1 MYNWMPSIA
10 HFFMMSGLPLN
21 RSAWVL
27 WGTRQKT
34 PMRSAGED
42 LDTHALGRDCICY
55 YASQFEVNGCVFLL
69 RKDGSLF
76 IPSASH
82 GCSAWDLNI
91 FFSHRQR
98 SHYLPYTSM
107 LNYSYIELFGLAEL
121 GLKLKSI
128 AAAAARRSV
137 ARQWPSISW
146 ACVLKYLSRCQSG
159 LAAVPPRVERR
170 LHFTKMEDKCQY
182 VSIFHTPDR
191 ASDTSWWTVFPFTFK
206 IKWHLKMQQAIQ
218 I

>member
-1 MYNWMPSIA
+1 MIA
-10 HFFMMSGLPLN
+10 IAIMLLCF
-21 RSAWVL
+21 
-27 WGTRQKT
+27 T
-34 PMRSAGED
+34 
-42 LDTHALGRDCICY
+42 
-55 YASQFEVNGCVFLL
+55 VFLL
-69 RKDGSLF
+69 WKDGSFF
-76 IPSASH
+76 ILNASH
-82 GCSAWDLNI
+82 TCSAWDLNM

-98 SHYLPYTSM
+98 PRYLPYISM

-159 LAAVPPRVERR
+159 LAAVPPRVERH
-170 LHFTKMEDKCQY
+170 LHFTKIGDKCLY

-191 ASDTSWWTVFPFTFK
+191 ASDPSWWTVFPFTFK
-206 IKWHLKMQQAIQ
+206 IKWHLKMRQAIQ